1 MRYVAP
7 LAVFPEDE
15 VAQIRRGGRAAAR
28 RIRGR
33 WRPPRAIPRCVVSGN
48 GPRAIPTI
56 LFKANCA
63 EKTRDC
69 EGVMTRAGKRLF
81 AQCCTEATFGGKS
94 TLVVFAGKFT

>member
-1 MRYVAP
+1 MAEQPLGGFEDAGDCRARFPVAVP
-7 LAVFPEDE
+7 AATGDAAV
-15 VAQIRRGGRAAAR
+15 A
-28 RIRGR
+28 
-33 WRPPRAIPRCVVSGN
+33 
-48 GPRAIPTI
+48 PTI